1 MDLPSD
7 LAVHSAPLDVKSL
20 DAPHAGADAGDVHPG
35 GESETHD
42 SPSAAGRVWAKSQ
55 IARSASP
62 RLSKRPRSTR
72 SRWRCPGSG
81 WVTPPALNPL
91 TGSPQSLEPMRRSV
105 PTQSSDERRVGK
117 ECGSPCRSRWSP

>member
-7 LAVHSAPLDVKSL
+7 LAVHSAPLDVESL

-81 WVTPPALNPL
+81 RT
-91 TGSPQSLEPMRRSV
+91 E
-105 PTQSSDERRVGK
+105 ERRGGK
-117 ECGSPCRSRWSP
+117 EGVRTFRPRWSPHHTKKKKK